1 MRDKI
6 NPYKMLGLSC
16 NADQREIRA
25 AYRSLAKK
33 YHPDAGQGSSAERF
47 RNIQDAY
54 DLLSDVDRRR
64 DYDRSSASESRRPI
78 RRPSPYFSP
87 SAHIDLRVYTDRR
100 VRVHSEPIG
109 FNFSMRPEL
118 SDMDQ
123 WEDLLELL
131 FGAL

>member
-1 MRDKI
+1 MRDKMD
-6 NPYKMLGLSC
+6 PYKMLGLSR
-16 NADQREIRA
+16 NADQGEIRA

-33 YHPDAGQGSSAERF
+33 YHPDAGQGSSAEKF

-64 DYDRSSASESRRPI
+64 DYDRSSASESQRPI

-87 SAHIDLRVYTDRR
+87 FAHNDLRVYTDRR
-100 VRVHSEPIG
+100 VRVRAEPIG
-109 FNFSMRPEL
+109 FNFSMRPEP

-123 WEDLLELL
+123 WEDLLEFL
-131 FGAL
+131 FGAF